1 MFSHSLSESF
11 AGHKK
16 PRTHLAPLQGTSY
29 PLSPQE
35 EPVSV
40 LSPSPWALTARL
52 TAPGCPSMFWVV
64 LHVQLASGELPV
76 KSLPA
81 GTKVNF
87 SHLMAHFSKDRSQ
100 KSSLP
105 SWSQRLGAPTSAEGL
120 GALPTPCVWVCRH
133 VSMPKAAH
141 EEVWCRHR
149 NLLPLTCASQKRF
162 QAVLSV
168 PSPVSASQALLHL
181 PPSRSSLI
189 STTFMWSL
197 FFLHLGPTF
206 RNPAL
211 CNAAG
216 IE

>member
-1 MFSHSLSESF
+1 MLSHSLSESF

-52 TAPGCPSMFWVV
+52 TAPGCPSMFWAV

-87 SHLMAHFSKDRSQ
+87 SHLMAHFSKDGSQ

-105 SWSQRLGAPTSAEGL
+105 IWSQRLGAPHLQRGWELCPHPVCGCAGTSQCPRL
-120 GALPTPCVWVCRH
+120 HTRRFGAGTGTFSPSH
-133 VSMPKAAH
+133 VPRKSDFRL
-141 EEVWCRHR
+141 CY
-149 NLLPLTCASQKRF
+149 
-162 QAVLSV
+162 LS
-168 PSPVSASQALLHL
+168 
-181 PPSRSSLI
+181 
-189 STTFMWSL
+189 
-197 FFLHLGPTF
+197 
-206 RNPAL
+206 PAL
-211 CNAAG
+211 CQPPRHFCIFLRAAAR
-216 IE
+216 